1 MCVLLNTRAAY
12 LKGGPWQLMRTINEV
27 NNKEIK
33 SFFSFSVRGLSA
45 NKLGRLLSK
54 LFAAS
59 LLGGGGRLGMGMEMP
74 EF

>member
-1 MCVLLNTRAAY
+1 MRAI
-12 LKGGPWQLMRTINEV
+12 KEV

-33 SFFSFSVRGLSA
+33 SFFSFSVRGLST

-59 LLGGGGRLGMGMEMP
+59 LLGGGRRLGMGMEMP
-74 EF
+74 